1 MALKQKFTWGDF
13 LKQNPEFKEKKM
25 KRTSPDGEKA
35 YQAAFKKFTKDH
47 LKNREGWVKKEEERV
62 SKAKGALVKTLKG
75 VDGKKWHLKAKD
87 LNQKIGRYDAY
98 LSKLSKWHEESKQ
111 LAKKI

>member
-35 YQAAFKKFTKDH
+35 YQAAFKKFAKEH

-62 SKAKGALVKTLKG
+62 TKAKGTLVKQLKAI
-75 VDGKKWHLKAKD
+75 DGKKWHLQSKK
-87 LNQKIGRYDAY
+87 LNKEIGRFDAY
-98 LSKLSKWHEESKQ
+98 LSKISKWHEASKQ
-111 LAKKI
+111 LTKKI